1 MRQEWL
7 RVLRHVGGADFA
19 CCEMVEKRPGSTNAS
34 AVAVAR
40 PDPVGGS
47 IDSAEGEEGPD
58 PGALLSRGLGVAGS
72 YLLRLEKLQG
82 ALDRDEAG
90 ALAKLLSSL
99 NVIRRD
105 DVKGGAAALDGATP
119 EDVARQMA
127 DALGPDVLLSAL
139 VELIGEQDL
148 IALVKTVA
156 RRVRAGKSPP

>member
-1 MRQEWL
+1 
-7 RVLRHVGGADFA
+7 
-19 CCEMVEKRPGSTNAS
+19 
-34 AVAVAR
+34 
-40 PDPVGGS
+40 
-47 IDSAEGEEGPD
+47 
-58 PGALLSRGLGVAGS
+58 
-72 YLLRLEKLQG
+72 LRLEKLQG